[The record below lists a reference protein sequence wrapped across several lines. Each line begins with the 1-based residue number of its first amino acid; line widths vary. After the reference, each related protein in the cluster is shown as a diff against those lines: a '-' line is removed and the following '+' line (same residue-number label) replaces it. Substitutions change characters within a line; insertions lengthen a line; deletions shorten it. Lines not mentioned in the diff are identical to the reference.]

1 MVQTIDAS
9 APSRAAKFYD
19 RFAADY
25 DRMTRF
31 EKRFDRERPFF
42 EMLLQRY
49 PIHRAIDAGCGSGF
63 HALLLSQLGVEMTA
77 TDVSAEMIE
86 RTKSNA
92 SKLQLTLTTLHA
104 TFAELPMHVPGSFDA
119 VFCLGN
125 TLPHL
130 TDDGELHASLSA
142 FSTILHSGGTL
153 FIQLLNYHRILKTK
167 PRVLNVTHDESCV
180 YVRFYDYHSSRID
193 FNILSIDTGKASPSH
208 DLITI
213 PLRPFVLKE
222 LLPALHSSGFD
233 SVETFGGIT
242 LKPFV
247 PDESIDLFL
256 ISTKQREPTGGKH
269 G

>member
-1 MVQTIDAS
+1 MAQMIDAS
-9 APSRAAKFYD
+9 APSRAAEFYD
-19 RFAADY
+19 RFAIDY
-25 DRMTRF
+25 DRMTQF
-31 EKRFDRERPFF
+31 EKRFEKERPLF

-63 HALLLSQLGVEMTA
+63 HTLLLSQLGVEMTA

-92 SKLQLTLTTLHA
+92 SKHQFTLTTLHTA
-104 TFAELPMHVPGSFDA
+104 FDELPNHVTGSFDA

-142 FSTILHSGGTL
+142 FSTILHSGGIL

-167 PRVLNVTHDESCV
+167 PRVLNVTHDESRV

-193 FNILSIDTGKASPSH
+193 FNILSIDTGKAPPSH

-213 PLRPFVLKE
+213 PLRPFVLEE
-222 LLPALHSSGFD
+222 LQPALSSSGFD
-233 SVETFGGIT
+233 SAVAFGGIA

-256 ISTKQREPTGGKH
+256 IATKQRQPIGGKH